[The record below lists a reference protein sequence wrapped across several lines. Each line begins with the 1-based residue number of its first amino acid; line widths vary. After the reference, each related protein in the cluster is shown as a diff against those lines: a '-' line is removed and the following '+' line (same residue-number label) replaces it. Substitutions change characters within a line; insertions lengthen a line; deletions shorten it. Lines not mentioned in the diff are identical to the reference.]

1 MRPALLKAMLV
12 ASTCAAS
19 VAMAQSPGSADF
31 ALRLTLKT
39 SGDGLH
45 VLELPEAVYRAAQ
58 SPDLADLR
66 IFNALDQ
73 ALPLAFVPPPAPV
86 APPAIA
92 VDLRMSRLPAESE
105 ARELLLRDFALR
117 IERDRERA
125 VVEIGPLPHATAPV
139 TTPALGG
146 YLIDARP
153 LKDLRGRLVLSFAAA
168 ADDYAGRV
176 EIAGSDDLVTWRP
189 LVSGPLARSR
199 RLGELIERN
208 EFALNRPPAF
218 IRVGWPSKEA
228 PNIERVHFLEDVAAR
243 VTLPRAQLGA
253 TLSADRRS
261 LYVEVPEALPIT
273 RFLIRV
279 PELNRVITAQVYRHD
294 AAPPSRVRRIGIG
307 PRRTEE
313 HWLPVGSVEA
323 FRVLRDG
330 VEIEGAPLLVSTR
343 TDRLRFDFPT
353 PLDGEAPTIEAEWRP
368 GRLVF
373 AARAP
378 GPYVLVVGRRNTPF
392 GRSLDARSVLAVDD
406 PAGAR
411 LPVAIVEADGSMT
424 AQQKR
429 SQRIASEARWSRYLL
444 WAVLATAIAALAWM
458 AWRLSS
464 QLRQNGT
471 AVADDR
477 HPEPEVPNGEPK

>member
-1 MRPALLKAMLV
+1 MRRALLKTVLV
-12 ASTCAAS
+12 ASTCATS
-19 VAMAQSPGSADF
+19 LAMAQAPGSADY
-31 ALRLTLKT
+31 ALRLPVKT

-45 VLELPEAVYRAAQ
+45 VLELPEAVYRSAQ
-58 SPDLADLR
+58 ASNLADLR

-86 APPAIA
+86 ASAAIA
-92 VDLRMSRLPAESE
+92 MDLRMSRLPAESE
-105 ARELLLRDFALR
+105 ARESLLRAFALR
-117 IERDRERA
+117 VERDRERA
-125 VVEIGPLPHATAPV
+125 VVEIGPLPHAMASAAA
-139 TTPALGG
+139 PALGG

-153 LKDLRGRLVLSFAAA
+153 LKDLKGRLVLSFASAA
-168 ADDYAGRV
+168 NDYASRV

-208 EFALNRPPAF
+208 EFALDRPPAF
-218 IRVGWPSKEA
+218 MRVGWSSTDVPD
-228 PNIERVHFLEDVAAR
+228 IERAHFLEDVAAS

-253 TLSADRRS
+253 ALSADRRS
-261 LYVEVPEALPIT
+261 LYVEVPEALPVT

-294 AAPPSRVRRIGIG
+294 AAPSPKVRRIGIG

-313 HWLPVGSVEA
+313 HWRPVGSVEA

-343 TDRLRFDFPT
+343 TDRLRFDFPA
-353 PLDGEAPTIEAEWRP
+353 PLDGAAPSIEAEWRP

-378 GPYVLVVGRRNTPF
+378 GPYVLVVGRRDTPF
-392 GRSLDARSVLAVDD
+392 GRGLDARSVLAADD

-411 LPVAIVEADGSMT
+411 LPVAIVEAGSSIT
-424 AQQKR
+424 AQQQR

-444 WAVLATAIAALAWM
+444 WAVLTIAIAALAWM

-464 QLRQNGT
+464 QLRQEGMST
-471 AVADDR
+471 ADDR
-477 HPEPEVPNGEPK
+477 HPEVDVPNGEPK